1 MKSFHLLRSI
11 FRILLLCVCGAILGL
26 NLYLAN
32 ANRLMH
38 DQMPMPFGYGA
49 AVVLSGSMEPEF
61 SAGDLII
68 VREQESYTLRDIV
81 VFQSG
86 GSLVVH
92 RIVDIADGLITTR
105 GDANQADD
113 APVEASAIK
122 GKVISIIPWMG
133 NLARILKTPAATII
147 LLVAAVLMLESS
159 FRKEKRK
166 KAADVEQLKA
176 EIRKLRT
183 ETEHAADSAQA
194 PASES
199 VPEQAEDSK

>member
-61 SAGDLII
+61 STGDLII
-68 VREQESYTLRDIV
+68 VREQESYALRDIV

-92 RIVDIADGLITTR
+92 RIVDMDDTSVTTQ
-105 GDANQADD
+105 GDANNTADTPID
-113 APVEASAIK
+113 PILIK
-122 GKVISIIPWMG
+122 GRVICHIDRVG
-133 NLARILKTPAATII
+133 DVVTFLKTPVGILIVLAAAI
-147 LLVAAVLMLESS
+147 VLMEIPN
-159 FRKEKRK
+159 RREKAEEEKVRQQII
-166 KAADVEQLKA
+166 DEINQLKN
-176 EIRKLRT
+176 
-183 ETEHAADSAQA
+183 Q
-194 PASES
+194 
-199 VPEQAEDSK
+199 